1 MKPALANPARIILLA
16 GPALMVGAI
25 WAQATTPAFEVA
37 SVRAAEFPNPGRG
50 GGGPQQFRAGM
61 QLDAG
66 RLDWGFAS
74 LADMI
79 QYAFGVKN
87 YQVSGPDW
95 MRSSRW
101 NVVARLPEGASQD
114 HQVPRMMQ
122 ALLAERFQLKVHH
135 EKREQPVY
143 AIEVAKGGPRL
154 EAIGPAGEDS
164 TAPAPAGASAPG
176 LFPGPFGAPFG
187 RGPGGPPPDAPDGR
201 GGRGPGPV
209 ITTGVNGATTR
220 LSPGDGCTLHLE
232 MSKFTMQDLADTLAP
247 FLDKPVIDATAL
259 RGTYK
264 ATLDLPMDVMLTM
277 MQNMMR
283 ANGLPGPGQG
293 GFGRGGDGGGRGPGG
308 GPGGPQGCDPGDAL
322 ANGGVDTSSAALFR
336 AVQKLGLRLQTR
348 KAPFDTIV
356 IDRIEKTPTDN

>member
-1 MKPALANPARIILLA
+1 MKPACTNPARIILLA
-16 GPALMVGAI
+16 GPALVVGAI

-37 SVRAAEFPNPGRG
+37 AVRAAEFPNPGRG

-101 NVVARLPEGASQD
+101 NVVARLPEGAPQD
-114 HQVPRMMQ
+114 QVPRMMQ

-143 AIEVAKGGPRL
+143 ALEVAKGGPRL
-154 EAIGPAGEDS
+154 EAIAPSTDGPAAPPDS
-164 TAPAPAGASAPG
+164 AASPG
-176 LFPGPFGAPFG
+176 FFPGPFGAPFG
-187 RGPGGPPPDAPDGR
+187 RGPGGPPPDSADGR
-201 GGRGPGPV
+201 GGRGGPGAM
-209 ITTGVNGATTR
+209 TTIGANGGTAR
-220 LSPGDGCTLHLE
+220 ISPGDGCALRLE
-232 MSKFTMQDLADTLAP
+232 LSKFTMQDLADTLAP
-247 FLDKPVIDATAL
+247 FLDKPVVDATEL
-259 RGTYK
+259 KGTYK
-264 ATLDLPMDVMLTM
+264 ATLDLPMEVMFTM
-277 MQNMMR
+277 MQNTMR
-283 ANGLPGPGQG
+283 ANGMPAPGQG
-293 GFGRGGDGGGRGPGG
+293 GFGRGGDGGGRGPDG
-308 GPGGPQGCDPGDAL
+308 GPGGPQGCDPGEAL
-322 ANGGVDTSSAALFR
+322 ANGATDTSSAALFR
-336 AVQKLGLRLQTR
+336 AVQKLGLRLHAR